1 VAILVAMGCAWG
13 TTQPLGKLATTTGY
27 QPFGLI
33 FWQLVIGALVLWPL
47 AVLTG
52 PVRVGARALG
62 WAALIAMI
70 GTVIPNYTFYLSVER
85 LPAGIMSIII
95 CTVPMMSYPMAIALG
110 MDRLQAGR
118 LLGLA
123 CGLTGVALIA
133 LPGSS
138 LPDPAMA
145 AFLPVAMVG
154 PLFYAIEGN
163 VVARI
168 GTLGMPAVQAM
179 ALASSVG
186 AVIAAPLALGTGQWV
201 TPQAAWG
208 VAEWALVGSSVAHAM
223 AYAAYVW
230 LAARAGAVFASQC
243 SYIVT
248 GTGVMWAALLL
259 GERFGPW
266 VWAALA
272 VMLAGLALVQP
283 RDRPQRGV

>member
-1 VAILVAMGCAWG
+1 MLVATGCAWG
-13 TTQPLGKLATTTGY
+13 TTQPLGKLATSTGY
-27 QPFGLI
+27 LPFGLI
-33 FWQLVIGALVLWPL
+33 FWQLVIGALVLGPL
-47 AVLTG
+47 ALASG

-70 GTVIPNYTFYLSVER
+70 GTVIPNFTFYLSVAR
-85 LPAGIMSIII
+85 LPAGIMAIII
-95 CTVPMMSYPMAIALG
+95 CTVPMMSYPIAMALG
-110 MDRLQAGR
+110 MDRLQAAR

-145 AFLPVAMVG
+145 GFLPLAMVG
-154 PLFYAIEGN
+154 PLFYAVEGN

-168 GTLGMPAVQAM
+168 GTAGMPAVQAM
-179 ALASSVG
+179 AMVSAVG
-186 AVIAAPLALGTGQWV
+186 AVIAAPLALASGQWV
-201 TPQAAWG
+201 NPLVPWG
-208 VAEWALVGSSVAHAM
+208 VAEWALAGSSVAHAL

-248 GTGVMWAALLL
+248 GTGVLWASVLL
-259 GERFGPW
+259 GETFGPW
-266 VWAALA
+266 VWVALA

-283 RDRPQRGV
+283 RDTPRRGV